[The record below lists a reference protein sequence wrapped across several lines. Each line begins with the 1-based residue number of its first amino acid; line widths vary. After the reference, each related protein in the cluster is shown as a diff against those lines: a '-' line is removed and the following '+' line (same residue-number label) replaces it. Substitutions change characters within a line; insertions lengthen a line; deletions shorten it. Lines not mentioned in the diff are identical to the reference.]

1 MNKEEVVVR
10 IVGKI
15 NLEFPEID
23 QRVVR
28 EIVQEVLYDYD
39 LTPVERSLVIHSNMS
54 DKLLLFLA
62 SKKIDGLSKLTLE
75 GYHRHLNRFSLFIRK
90 NVEDITAMDIRMYL
104 AAYAKTGVKNTTIAT
119 EASILKSFF
128 QWLEDEEYILRSPMR
143 KIKPIKVE
151 KRLRKALTIEE
162 LELCREACST
172 YRQRAML
179 EFFYST
185 GCRLDEA
192 VKLNRTDINWQDLSV
207 KVIGKGNK
215 ERPVYITQKAKI
227 HIQKYLMSRL
237 DNCEALFVTERKP
250 TVRLGRRS
258 FEREIA
264 KIGEL
269 AGIKRK
275 VYPHLIRHTTATNL
289 LNNGAD
295 LVTVQKI
302 LGHEDPATTQIYA
315 QVSDEKVKHEYRK
328 HLIQ

>member
-15 NLEFPEID
+15 NLEFPEVD

-39 LTPVERSLVIHSNMS
+39 LTPLERSLVVQNNMA
-54 DKLLLFLA
+54 DKVLLFLA
-62 SKKIDGLSKLTLE
+62 TKKIDGLSKTTLE
-75 GYHRHLNRFSLFIRK
+75 AYHRHLNRFSLYMRK
-90 NVEDITAMDIRMYL
+90 NVEDITTMDIRMYL
-104 AAYAKTGVKNTTIAT
+104 ATYAKTGVKNTTVAT

-128 QWLEDEEYILRSPMR
+128 GWLEDEEYIGKSPMR

-162 LELCREACST
+162 LELCREACNT

-185 GCRLDEA
+185 GCRLDEM
-192 VKLNRTDINWQDLSV
+192 VKLNKSDINWQELSINV
-207 KVIGKGNK
+207 VGKGNK
-215 ERPVYITQKAKI
+215 ERPVYITPKAKV

-237 DNCEALFVTERKP
+237 DTCEALFATERRP
-250 TVRLGRRS
+250 FGRLGRRGV
-258 FEREIA
+258 EREIA
-264 KIGEL
+264 NIGKK
-269 AGIKRK
+269 AGLSQRI
-275 VYPHLIRHTTATNL
+275 YPHLIRHTTATSL
-289 LNNGAD
+289 LNNGAN

-315 QVSDEKVKHEYRK
+315 QISDENVKFEYKK
-328 HLIQ
+328 HLVQ